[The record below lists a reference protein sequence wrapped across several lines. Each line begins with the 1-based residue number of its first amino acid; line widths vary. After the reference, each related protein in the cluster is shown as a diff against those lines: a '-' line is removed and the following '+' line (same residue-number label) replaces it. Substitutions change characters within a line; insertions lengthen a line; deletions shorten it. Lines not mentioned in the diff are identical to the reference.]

1 MTFFFYFFFNQLPP
15 LLSLAPFVGCIE
27 LGSLN
32 NDVISLYNFKETHKM
47 NVVTSTPCLRYATY
61 NYSPG
66 VKVCCHFVSHPCH
79 LQIPSTLHTAGY
91 RVIGSLLELY
101 SFRYYLSQ

>member
-61 NYSPG
+61 NYS
-66 VKVCCHFVSHPCH
+66 K
-79 LQIPSTLHTAGY
+79 LQFAVTSYPILVTSKFQVHCTLQA
-91 RVIGSLLELY
+91 IE
-101 SFRYYLSQ
+101 